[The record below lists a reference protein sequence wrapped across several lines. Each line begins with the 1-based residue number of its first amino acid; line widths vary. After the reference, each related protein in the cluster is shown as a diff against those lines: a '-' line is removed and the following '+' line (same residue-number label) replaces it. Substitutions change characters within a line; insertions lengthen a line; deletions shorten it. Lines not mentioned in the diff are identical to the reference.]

1 MELRW
6 ILILAG
12 VGIFAFLYFSG
23 RPNKGRTPFDNVL
36 GRGGKG
42 RQPSDMRPADG
53 NTDAQAYG
61 NHAPD
66 GYAAGAHPDA
76 HPGSTAQMPSQYA
89 DHPGIQHDHHSA
101 PPMPADNQYA
111 DSLAVE
117 HGPAE
122 YGDVD
127 PLMEDP
133 RQPPQSPHGAPP
145 GYMADPYAAGAP
157 HETSPGDHQLNAQNP
172 SMGIDPG
179 DMQRPADA
187 TQSYDQGPATY
198 PGGYGDQ
205 HGYVGVED
213 QDPAMGYDM
222 APGVENQAP
231 RAQQSGGLSNFL
243 AQLSGGLLG
252 RRGGANGK
260 KGNGDALYSSNGVEP
275 FLITLHV
282 VAPDGQIIHGPRL
295 QALFEQRGYHF
306 GEMNI
311 FHSLNQGSIVF
322 SIAKM
327 VEPGTFD
334 QNDPASFETPGI
346 SMILQLPAPVVADVA
361 FEVLISEAEEL
372 ANVLGCS
379 ILDGDFSTLSQ
390 QTVQHMRDNVHQFMH
405 RQRLAETVPS

>member
-23 RPNKGRTPFDNVL
+23 RPNKSRTPFDNVL
-36 GRGGKG
+36 GNGFGNKG
-42 RQPSDMRPADG
+42 RHPQSADAHPSHP
-53 NTDAQAYG
+53 NP
-61 NHAPD
+61 NHGGRSYEPSHDNPGSD
-66 GYAAGAHPDA
+66 GYAGGTYPNADPHYAP
-76 HPGSTAQMPSQYA
+76 SSQMPPANYA

-101 PPMPADNQYA
+101 PTLPADNVYA
-111 DSLAVE
+111 DNVAGGHPTATS
-117 HGPAE
+117 PATSH
-122 YGDVD
+122 YSDVD
-127 PLMEDP
+127 PLMQDP
-133 RQPPQSPHGAPP
+133 HAQPHSSQH
-145 GYMADPYAAGAP
+145 
-157 HETSPGDHQLNAQNP
+157 P

-179 DMQRPADA
+179 DMQRPADP
-187 TQSYDQGPATY
+187 TQAYGHGADGYADQQGY
-198 PGGYGDQ
+198 SGGQAGGQDYA
-205 HGYVGVED
+205 
-213 QDPAMGYDM
+213 DPAMGYDI
-222 APGVENQAP
+222 APGVDAS
-231 RAQQSGGLSNFL
+231 RSQQGGGLSNFL

-252 RRGGANGK
+252 RARGGAGK
-260 KGNGDALYSSNGVEP
+260 KGDADTLYSSNGVEP

-295 QALFEQRGYHF
+295 QSLFEQRGYHF

-311 FHSLNQGSIVF
+311 FHSLNQGNIVF

-334 QNDPASFETPGI
+334 LNDPASFETPGI

-372 ANVLGCS
+372 ASVLGCS

-390 QTVQHMRDNVHQFMH
+390 QTVQHLRDNVHQFMH